1 MNIQTILEFF
11 FIILEFILHMT
22 DYQRI
27 EKLLKYLDLSARA
40 LSIELGMK
48 SPQIFY
54 DIKAEKCGITKET
67 ASKIKD
73 KFKNINLTWL
83 LTGEG
88 EMLLSSEKS
97 QNTHEIGG
105 VFSAGQK
112 DDGVLMVDY
121 IPTSASATFVESLAS
136 GSDVWDEKMPLI
148 PSGNER
154 NEIDELR
161 VFEVEGD
168 SMSPTILSGS
178 LILTKEIPERS
189 WHYAEGV
196 VVAVFAEFVVVKR
209 VAVNRLLTDN
219 FLTLSSDNES
229 YGQMTVPLSDIR
241 GLFKAK
247 RIISSPIR

>member
-1 MNIQTILEFF
+1 M
-11 FIILEFILHMT
+11 
-22 DYQRI
+22 
-27 EKLLKYLDLSARA
+27 S
-40 LSIELGMK
+40 
-48 SPQIFY
+48 
-54 DIKAEKCGITKET
+54 
-67 ASKIKD
+67 
-73 KFKNINLTWL
+73 
-83 LTGEG
+83 
-88 EMLLSSEKS
+88 
-97 QNTHEIGG
+97 
-105 VFSAGQK
+105 
-112 DDGVLMVDY
+112 
-121 IPTSASATFVESLAS
+121 
-136 GSDVWDEKMPLI
+136 
-148 PSGNER
+148 
-154 NEIDELR
+154 LR

>member
-1 MNIQTILEFF
+1 MNKKERYKFLIRYMI
-11 FIILEFILHMT
+11 
-22 DYQRI
+22 
-27 EKLLKYLDLSARA
+27 
-40 LSIELGMK
+40 SIGIAPNQKELGAKLGYTSESAFSQIINGKK
-48 SPQIFY
+48 SKPENF
-54 DIKAEKCGITKET
+54 TT
-67 ASKIKD
+67 RLRTLLPSL
-73 KFKNINLTWL
+73 NLSWL

-97 QNTHEIGG
+97 QNAHEIGG

-168 SMSPTILSGS
+168 SMSPTIISGS

-209 VAVNRLLTDN
+209 VAINRLLTDN